1 MEQKRQELLVK
12 YHEEIMKDY
21 SNDILDKK
29 EFYESPLY
37 ELCPEF
43 ISLCIT
49 SSPEFAIRVLESL
62 YGNNKLEILK

>member
-1 MEQKRQELLVK
+1 MEQKRQELLDK
-12 YHEEIMKDY
+12 YNTEIFKDY
-21 SNDILDKK
+21 GNTK
-29 EFYESPLY
+29 EEYGMIY
-37 ELCPEF
+37 KWLCPEF